1 MALTNTRE
9 ELDPWIQPIAGAE
22 GLDAAADALRDRAG
36 RLAESGVGSFLR
48 GEWLGHTL
56 HPLMTDLPIGCWTSA
71 ALVDVVGGRDG
82 RVAARR
88 LIGLGTLLA
97 LPTAATGMVELA
109 TIDEDDDESR
119 RIAAVHAGA
128 NSFALLAYAR
138 SWWLRRRGRQV
149 RGVLWSVVGAVA
161 ASGSGH
167 LGGHLAFVR
176 GIGDGGRRGP
186 GHGGPATEPG
196 DAGQGDTE
204 QSDTE
209 RGDTDRGAAATWDD
223 AIVGWDEAAGIV
235 QVTPENLRTMVDEGL
250 VELVEANPPTFR
262 RADLEA
268 VRLLGG

>member
-9 ELDPWIQPIAGAE
+9 ELDPWIQPLAAAE
-22 GLDAAADALRDRAG
+22 GLDAAADALRERAG
-36 RLAESGVGSFLR
+36 RLADSGAGSFLR

-97 LPTAATGMVELA
+97 LPTAATGLVELA

-119 RIAAVHAGA
+119 RIATVHAGA

-176 GIGDGGRRGP
+176 GIGDGGRRGA
-186 GHGGPATEPG
+186 GHGGTAAEPV
-196 DAGQGDTE
+196 DAGQGGAE
-204 QSDTE
+204 Q
-209 RGDTDRGAAATWDD
+209 GAAATWDD
-223 AIVGWDEAAGIV
+223 AIVGWDEAAGVV

-250 VELVEANPPTFR
+250 VELVDEHPPTFR